1 MKNTLLIFAL
11 LILIAPAC
19 YKKHEPK
26 FIDKPSDKL
35 VKYVIEL
42 SGLKITEYSKYIND
56 EFMELTTFYN
66 YDSVIEQIRKNA
78 DNKVILKSVYKLD
91 WFNLPL
97 SSVDSSFGE
106 QGIDVYQSN
115 YLYVD
120 GFWVEKRMLMKNGET
135 TTDFYF
141 TRLIENEN
149 VIQFNIVEPPGC
161 SYKYS
166 FNDQIN
172 KLDLNF
178 SNGITGN
185 WNKNLAE
192 HASWN
197 DGCPCGPSS
206 SIAISDYRY
215 ELNNDGFVTK
225 RIETYT
231 PCYHLTNP
239 GTVNRTIYTTV
250 YEYHMN

>member
-19 YKKHEPK
+19 KKKDEPK
-26 FIDKPSDKL
+26 FVDQASDEL
-35 VKYVIEL
+35 VKYVINL

-56 EFMELTTFYN
+56 EFVEITIFYD
-66 YDSVIEQIRKNA
+66 YDSVIERIRKNA
-78 DNKVILKSVYKLD
+78 DDKVILKSVYRLD

-106 QGIDVYQSN
+106 QDIDVYQSN

-120 GFWVEKRMLMKNGET
+120 GFWVEKKMLMKNGET

-166 FNDQIN
+166 FNNQIN

-185 WNKNLAE
+185 WNKNLVE

-197 DGCPCGPSS
+197 EGCPCGPSS
-206 SIAISDYRY
+206 SIATSDYKY
-215 ELNNDGFVTK
+215 ELNSEGFVTK

-231 PCYHLTNP
+231 PCYHLTDP
-239 GTVNRTIYTTV
+239 GTVTRTIYTTV
-250 YEYHMN
+250 YEYHLN